1 MNETYGTGEFAPLD
15 KVTVMDLRT
24 GTRHKG
30 SVREVGGDGYLV
42 VEYDDGTTVRVGRG
56 FVRHD
61 DDYNPTDTEI
71 YGAGSS

>member
-1 MNETYGTGEFAPLD
+1 MTFAPFD
-15 KVTVMDLRT
+15 RVIVTDLRT
-24 GTRHKG
+24 GTQHRG
-30 SVREVGGDGYLV
+30 SVSEVGGDGKLV

-61 DDYNPTDTEI
+61 DDHNPTDTEI